1 MPWTTARKRPPC
13 SGAQRGEAAGRRTG
27 ADDSYADDATT
38 GLFQLACL
46 VQGTYARVSER
57 HDLTPVQAR
66 LLCILADGPRGM
78 AELARCFEVEKAAL
92 TGLIDRAERRGLV
105 KRSPVPGDRR
115 ALQCDTDRHRAP
127 GCGRVPRRGER
138 RTQQSSRAVTTT
150 RPRTLPQHD
159 ERDTP
164 AEPNGL
170 PSPAAATLL
179 AAPAITVVQKKSG
192 QKGGWDHANAAP
204 AAAAAPFV
212 RSVTM
217 PARTSAASEVPPR

>member
-1 MPWTTARKRPPC
+1 MYRSHMDDSVQATAALAA
-13 SGAQRGEAAGRRTG
+13 AQRGDRAGRRSG
-27 ADDSYADDATT
+27 VDDSLADDATT

-115 ALQCDTDRHRAP
+115 ALRVTP
-127 GCGRVPRRGER
+127 TEIGRR
-138 RTQQSSRAVTTT
+138 
-150 RPRTLPQHD
+150 
-159 ERDTP
+159 
-164 AEPNGL
+164 
-170 PSPAAATLL
+170 AATAFHAEVKAELSKLL
-179 AAPAITVVQKKSG
+179 APLPPHAREHFRYTMTEILEQSRTGSG
-192 QKGGWDHANAAP
+192 ALERPHC
-204 AAAAAPFV
+204 
-212 RSVTM
+212 
-217 PARTSAASEVPPR
+217 